1 MLLIATATHV
11 VSLGAASLVV
21 VAMVLELLPV
31 IEAVGV
37 PRTND
42 PLLLVVQ
49 LIGGP
54 DTIVVNKDDEVVV
67 SRIDVEVVTL
77 KAEVEVSVGNEVTI
91 DVVLITVADVEVS
104 VGVWMALVVVLT
116 TVAELEYPPYEA
128 RVLLYIC
135 RQKLILPR
143 ELSRHSPSSKM
154 L

>member
-31 IEAVGV
+31 DEAVGV

-54 DTIVVNKDDEVVV
+54 DTIVVNKDDEVDV
-67 SRIDVEVVTL
+67 SNEVNEVFVL
-77 KAEVEVSVGNEVTI
+77 IADVEVSVGNEMTI
-91 DVVLITVADVEVS
+91 DE
-104 VGVWMALVVVLT
+104 VLT
-116 TVAELEYPPYEA
+116 TVAD
-128 RVLLYIC
+128 V
-135 RQKLILPR
+135 KV
-143 ELSRHSPSSKM
+143 
-154 L
+154 

>member
-37 PRTND
+37 PKTND

-54 DTIVVNKDDEVVV
+54 DTIVVSKDDEVVG
-67 SRIDVEVVTL
+67 SRIDVEAVTL
-77 KAEVEVSVGNEVTI
+77 KAEVEVSVDNEV
-91 DVVLITVADVEVS
+91 VVLITVADVEVS